1 MNKRLLLIILI
12 VVGILAL
19 IGVIW
24 FFLIK
29 KPTPTTPNTQ
39 QPTQNNVTPS
49 RPFDPSTSVP
59 TFEQPT
65 GTPPDP
71 NSAEEKE
78 RQAQE
83 KLRRIA
89 SAYGARLSTF
99 SADDGFEAIRDAQTI
114 ATSEFQPRLENLRA
128 QMTKEHPVGSHW
140 SQEARAITTNIEPSS
155 LPVFGKTTATVNVQM
170 QRTVN
175 STLDYLNIAIT
186 LTEQGGQWL
195 VSDAV
200 FTVLVR

>member
-12 VVGILAL
+12 VVGVLAL

-24 FFLIK
+24 FFLLR
-29 KPTPTTPNTQ
+29 KPVTTPITQ
-39 QPTQNNVTPS
+39 QPTQNNVTSS
-49 RPFDPSTSVP
+49 RPFDPTTSVP

-89 SAYGARLSTF
+89 SAYAGRLSTF
-99 SADDGFEAIRDAQTI
+99 SADDGFEAIRDTQAI
-114 ATSEFQPRLENLRA
+114 AATEFQPRLENLRT
-128 QMTKEHPVGSHW
+128 QMMKDHPIGSHW
-140 SQEARAITTNIEPSS
+140 SQEARAITSNIEPSS
-155 LPVFGKTTATVNVQM
+155 LPVFGKTKATVNVQA
-170 QRTVN
+170 QRTVGA
-175 STLDYLNIAIT
+175 TKDYLNIAIT
-186 LTEQGGQWL
+186 LVEQNGNWL

>member
-1 MNKRLLLIILI
+1 MNKRLLLVILI

-29 KPTPTTPNTQ
+29 TPGTAPIVQ
-39 QPTQNNVTPS
+39 QPSQNNVTPS
-49 RPFDPSTSVP
+49 TPFDPSTSVP
-59 TFEQPT
+59 TFESPT

-89 SAYGARLSTF
+89 SNYAVRLSTF
-99 SADDGFEAIRDAQTI
+99 SADDGFEAIRDAQAI
-114 ATSEFQPRLENLRA
+114 ATPQFQTRLDNLRA
-128 QMTKEHPVGSHW
+128 QMLKDHPVGSHW
-140 SQEARAITTNIEPSS
+140 SQEARAVTTNISPSS
-155 LPVFGKTTATVNVQM
+155 LPVFGKTTATINVQA
-170 QRTVN
+170 QRTVG
-175 STLDYLNIAIT
+175 TTKDYLNIALT
-186 LTEQGGQWL
+186 LTEQGGNWL

-200 FTVLVR
+200 FTTLVR